1 MKSVGSVERSRFYR
15 LGLFAARRRWWVI
28 GAWLVV
34 LFAMVPLLIPMM
46 TRLSAGGF
54 EVPGSPSDRVKQSID
69 SDFRGG
75 YSLTDLLVIHSDT
88 LTAANSEF
96 RAVVHSILASLATAP
111 GVGTVGDPYQQ
122 PQTAISP
129 DGHTLMVKVGL
140 VDGQDQALKHAP
152 LLDEVLGR
160 AVRGHP
166 ITAYL
171 TGDAPFHSAFYR
183 TAQSDLAHAERYALP
198 ITLVILLLVFGSL
211 VAAGM
216 PLVVAMA
223 GLMATFGIVSA
234 LSKQTLMSQ
243 FIENFAVMIGLGVGI
258 DYSLFIVSRF
268 REQLREGS
276 PIDAA
281 VAETQASSGKAV
293 FVSAMTV
300 VLALAGMLTVNIP
313 AFRSIGIGM
322 MLAVALAALAAI
334 TLLPALLGL
343 AGRRIDAISVRRRAR
358 LRASERPGFWYRWA
372 GLVMRRSPVALLIC
386 LPILL
391 VLALPARHL
400 QVGNSGVAILAA
412 NAGPRAALD
421 LIASGFGAGEA
432 APVMVV
438 LTGSHD
444 FTGAGLG
451 SLREAVGRIQ
461 QDPEVIRVDSVAT
474 LAAGQSAILAKGGTE
489 TLVQIVTR
497 HDSQSRESEAFVD
510 RLRAELPGMLPP
522 EVTAIVGGGPGISA
536 DIDHETA
543 LKLPVVIGMVLAFS
557 SLLLVLFFRSIL
569 LAFKAVLMNLLS
581 VLAAYGVLVF
591 VFQDGHGLSLLGLT
605 SASRL
610 EAYLPAFMFTVLFGL
625 SMDYEVFLLARIRE
639 RYLKTG
645 DNTEAVAWGL
655 ERSAG
660 VITSAAA
667 IMITVFGA
675 FVLTT
680 LVPVK
685 EMGLGLAGAVLID
698 ATIIRIALVPATMRL
713 LGRWNWWLPRRL
725 DRLLPD
731 VSLEGAG
738 RTSPVAFDRQF
749 RASSA

>member
-1 MKSVGSVERSRFYR
+1 MKSAGSVEGSRFYR

-34 LFAMVPLLIPMM
+34 LVAMVPLLIPMM

-54 EVPGSPSDRVKQSID
+54 VVPGSQSDRVKQAID
-69 SDFRGG
+69 TDFQGG
-75 YSLTDLLVIHSDT
+75 YSLTDLLVVHSDS
-88 LTAANSEF
+88 LPAANSEF
-96 RAVVHSILASLATAP
+96 RAVVHGIVASLATAP
-111 GVGTVGDPYQQ
+111 GVGRVGDPYQE
-122 PQTAISP
+122 PQNAISP
-129 DGHTLMVKVGL
+129 DGHTLMLRVGL
-140 VDGQDQALKHAP
+140 VDDQDQALKHAP

-166 ITAYL
+166 ITAQL

-183 TAQSDLAHAERYALP
+183 TAQSDLAQAERYALP

-216 PLVVAMA
+216 PLVVAIVA
-223 GLMATFGIVSA
+223 LMATFGIVSA
-234 LSKQTLMSQ
+234 LSTQTLMSQ
-243 FIENFAVMIGLGVGI
+243 FIENFGVMIGLGVGI

-268 REQLREGS
+268 RERLRTGK
-276 PIDAA
+276 PVAIA
-281 VAETQASSGKAV
+281 VAETEASSGKAV

-300 VLALAGMLTVNIP
+300 VLALAGMLIVNIP
-313 AFRSIGIGM
+313 AFRSIGVGM
-322 MLAVALAALAAI
+322 MLAVALAALAAM
-334 TLLPALLGL
+334 TLLPALLSL
-343 AGRRIDAISVRRRAR
+343 AGHRIDAISVRRRAR
-358 LRASERPGFWYRWA
+358 HVSGRPGFWYRWA
-372 GLVMRRSPVALLIC
+372 GLVMRRSPIALLIC

-400 QVGNSGVAILAA
+400 QVGNSGVAILAP

-421 LIASGFGAGEA
+421 LIASAFGAGEA
-432 APVMVV
+432 SPVIVV
-438 LTGSHD
+438 LTGSQD
-444 FTGAGLG
+444 FSGAGLG
-451 SLREAVGRIQ
+451 PLRQTVVRIQ
-461 QDPEVIRVDSVAT
+461 QDPEVIRVDSIAS
-474 LAAGQSAILAKGGTE
+474 LAAGPSSLLAKGGTE
-489 TLVQIVTR
+489 TLIQIVTR
-497 HDSQSRESEAFVD
+497 HDPQSRESEAFVD
-510 RLRAELPGMLPP
+510 RLRDELPGMLPP
-522 EVTAIVGGGPGISA
+522 GVTAAVGGGPGISA
-536 DIDHETA
+536 DIDHETSA
-543 LKLPVVIGMVLAFS
+543 KLPVVIGMVLALS

-569 LAFKAVLMNLLS
+569 LALKAVLMNLLS

-591 VFQDGHGLSLLGLT
+591 VFQDGHGLNLLGLT
-605 SASRL
+605 TPSRL

-639 RYLKTG
+639 RYLEVG
-645 DNTEAVAWGL
+645 DNTEAVARGL

-685 EMGLGLAGAVLID
+685 EMGLGLAVAVLID

-713 LGRWNWWLPRRL
+713 LGRWNWWLPRWL

-731 VSLEGAG
+731 VSLEGVG
-738 RTSPVAFDRQF
+738 RPSDATFDRQV